1 MNTMRSRRIDEI
13 IRAKIASGE
22 KMTVEDNAAIQQ
34 DVMDVQA
41 REVLPDVVAIARAM
55 LGELEGGE
63 QRAGAAKQINLL
75 NGWDATFTK
84 ESVAATVYMFWTV
97 EFKKSLFKKLIS
109 DEDSELR
116 TMIAGNICFEEF

>member
-13 IRAKIASGE
+13 IREKIASGE

-63 QRAGAAKQINLL
+63 QRSGAAKQINLL

-109 DEDSELR
+109 EEDSELR